1 MLACEHG
8 HVTSPQPSL
17 PARTRCA
24 PPSLPLPRPAPPP
37 PPTPPRPTP
46 PRRPRPRTPFPSSR
60 RNELDNEGHCAGEWA
75 TAGPP
80 RAAAALIDHAV
91 QAELVLGVVGGD
103 REPDLSYLSHPVRY
117 DGDDKLLDTEN
128 DAVMMDWEAP
138 LMRRHAQVMCASRG
152 DVMNIGFGM
161 GIIDG
166 YVQDENSPRSHT
178 IVEAHPDV
186 YAHMKRQGWTS
197 KPNVHV
203 EFGRWQDVLR
213 DIIAANEKLPGG
225 RSNPKARLFD
235 GVFHDTYGEGV
246 RRHARAARVLARD
259 PSARR
264 GVLVFQRSR
273 AG

>member
-1 MLACEHG
+1 M
-8 HVTSPQPSL
+8 
-17 PARTRCA
+17 
-24 PPSLPLPRPAPPP
+24 
-37 PPTPPRPTP
+37 
-46 PRRPRPRTPFPSSR
+46 
-60 RNELDNEGHCAGEWA
+60 
-75 TAGPP
+75 
-80 RAAAALIDHAV
+80 
-91 QAELVLGVVGGD
+91 VLGVVGRRD
-103 REPDLSYLSHPVRY
+103 REPDLSYLSQPVRY

-166 YVQDENSPRSHT
+166 YVQDENAPRSHT

-235 GVFHDTYGEGV
+235 GVFYDTYGEEYDDMRELHEFLPMILRPGGV
-246 RRHARAARVLARD
+246 YSYFNGLAPDNIFFHTVYCKLAAAELERIGFDTSFEVLDIDTKD
-259 PSARR
+259 PEIWR
-264 GVLVFQRSR
+264 GVKRRYWWGDKYFLPTCVLRKD
-273 AG
+273 AEAP